1 MSRIGKLPIEIP
13 SGVTVDLEQN
23 LVKVIGAKGSLELEV
38 SDLLV
43 IKKDE
48 ASITVVPK
56 EETTSARQ
64 LWGLTRTLVSNMV
77 IGVSE
82 GYEKKLEIV
91 GIGYKAQMQGNKLVV
106 NAGYSHPVEFN
117 PPEGISLKVEKNT
130 ITVSGFDK
138 QLVGQAAAN
147 IREIRKPEPYKGKGI
162 KYVGEHIRRKAGK
175 AAKAR

>member
-13 SGVTVDLEQN
+13 SGVTVDLVEN
-23 LVKVIGAKGSLELEV
+23 LVKVIGQKGSLELEV
-38 SDLLV
+38 SELLN

-48 ASITVVPK
+48 ASITVAPK
-56 EETTSARQ
+56 EETTISRQ
-64 LWGLTRTLVSNMV
+64 LWGLTRTLISNMV
-77 IGVSE
+77 TGVSS
-82 GYEKKLEIV
+82 GYEKQLEIV
-91 GIGYKAQMQGNKLVV
+91 GIGYRAQMQGNKLVV

-138 QLVGQAAAN
+138 QLVGQVAAN